1 MDCLGNWRAGPP
13 PVSLRPMRLPS
24 SLIALAIA
32 AGLGIGAS
40 GCAPRAISPGAT
52 NSVVAAAVT
61 DTNEGHE
68 EQHLASVGQ
77 PLDPSTAP
85 AVRYGALDKAAC
97 EAELGRRAIPFSS
110 VSEAL
115 GVLAPV
121 RVNGTLHG
129 VLYRFTLPAAQRAT
143 SVYEV
148 IDCRLVLA
156 LDDFAQILTRYD
168 VVEVVH
174 LSAWRPP
181 PVKRWPEG
189 KLGTRHPG
197 ALAMDMA
204 VFRRRDGTE
213 LSVLKDFH
221 GAIGAHTCGPATGP
235 RPKTAEAD
243 ALRGI
248 VCEAAD
254 ARLFNVALT
263 PDYNRAH
270 KNHFH
275 LEVTP
280 HVKWFVVH

>member
-1 MDCLGNWRAGPP
+1 
-13 PVSLRPMRLPS
+13 MRSPS
-24 SLIALAIA
+24 ALAA
-32 AGLGIGAS
+32 LVWAGALGIGAS
-40 GCAPRAISPGAT
+40 GCAARASSSG
-52 NSVVAAAVT
+52 VVAAAVS
-61 DTNEGHE
+61 DMNDGHE
-68 EQHLASVGQ
+68 EQHLAGAAM

-85 AVRYGALDKAAC
+85 AVRYASMDRATC
-97 EAELGRRAIPFSS
+97 EAELGTRAIPFTS
-110 VSEAL
+110 VPEAR

-121 RVNGTLHG
+121 RVHGPLHG
-129 VLYRFTLPAAQRAT
+129 VTYRFTLPAAQRAT
-143 SVYEV
+143 SPYEV

-156 LDDFAQILTRYD
+156 LDDFAQILSRYD

-181 PVKRWPEG
+181 SAKRWPEG

-204 VFRRRDGTE
+204 TFRRKDGTE

-221 GAIGAHTCGPATGP
+221 GAIGAHTCGPSTGP
-235 RPKTAEAD
+235 RPRTAEAD

-263 PDYNRAH
+263 PDYNWAH
-270 KNHFH
+270 RNHFH

-280 HVKWFVVH
+280 RVKWFVVH

>member
-1 MDCLGNWRAGPP
+1 
-13 PVSLRPMRLPS
+13 MRLPS
-24 SLIALAIA
+24 PLIALAFA

-40 GCAPRAISPGAT
+40 GCAARAVSSP
-52 NSVVAAAVT
+52 VVAAAVT
-61 DTNEGHE
+61 DMNEGHE

-85 AVRYGALDKAAC
+85 AVRYGAMDKSTC

-110 VSEAL
+110 VPEAL

-121 RVNGTLHG
+121 RVNGPLHG
-129 VLYRFTLPAAQRAT
+129 VLFRFVLPAAQRAT

-156 LDDFAQILTRYD
+156 LDDFAQILVRYD

-181 PVKRWPEG
+181 SAKRWPEG

-204 VFRRRDGTE
+204 IFRRKDGTE

-270 KNHFH
+270 RNHFH